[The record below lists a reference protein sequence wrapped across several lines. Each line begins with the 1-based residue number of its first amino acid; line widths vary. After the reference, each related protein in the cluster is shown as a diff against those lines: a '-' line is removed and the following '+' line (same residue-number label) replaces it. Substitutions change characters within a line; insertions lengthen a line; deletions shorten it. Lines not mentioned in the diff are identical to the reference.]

1 MNGEVVGGIME
12 ESGEFYL
19 FKDRAD
25 AGKKLAER
33 LAEYKGR
40 NVVVLAV
47 PRGGIPVAI
56 EIASFLICP
65 LDILIVRKIP
75 VPQEPEAG
83 YGAVT
88 EDGTI
93 ILNEPM
99 VRYLGLRRENINM
112 QAEKVRQEI
121 LRRSS
126 LYRKVLPPAQIAGR
140 TAILTDDG
148 LASGYTMLA
157 AVRSLKNKQASG
169 VVVAVPVAS
178 GSAFEL
184 IKPEV
189 DDLVCLKVA
198 WTSWFAVA
206 NYYQN
211 WYDLSDNDVIAYL
224 EKWQKQSV
232 H

>member
-1 MNGEVVGGIME
+1 ME

-47 PRGGIPVAI
+47 PRGGIPVGI
-56 EIASFLICP
+56 EIASFLNCP

-99 VRYLGLRRENINM
+99 VRYLGLRRENIHM
-112 QAEKVRQEI
+112 QAEEVRQEL
-121 LRRSS
+121 LRRST

-206 NYYQN
+206 SYYRN

>member
-1 MNGEVVGGIME
+1 ME

-56 EIASFLICP
+56 EIASFLNCP

-112 QAEKVRQEI
+112 QAEEVRREI

-189 DDLVCLKVA
+189 DDLVCPEVA

-224 EKWQKQSV
+224 EKWQKQSAP
-232 H
+232 

>member
-1 MNGEVVGGIME
+1 MRED
-12 ESGEFYL
+12 SGEFYL

-25 AGKKLAER
+25 AGRKLAER
-33 LAEYKGR
+33 LAKCQGQD
-40 NVVVLAV
+40 VVVLAV

-56 EIASFLICP
+56 EIANFLNCP

-99 VRYLGLRRENINM
+99 VRYLGLRQENINF
-112 QAEKVRQEI
+112 QAEEIRQEV

-126 LYRKVLPPAQIAGR
+126 LYRKILPPVRIAGR
-140 TAILTDDG
+140 TAIVTDDG

-157 AVRSLKNKQASG
+157 AVRSLRNQKATSII
-169 VVVAVPVAS
+169 VAVPVAS
-178 GSAFEL
+178 VSAFNL
-184 IKPEV
+184 VKPEV

-198 WTSWFAVA
+198 RTSWFAVA
-206 NYYQN
+206 SYYQN
-211 WYDLSDNDVIAYL
+211 WYDLSDDDVIAYL
-224 EKWQKQSV
+224 RKWQKQSV
-232 H
+232 R

>member
-1 MNGEVVGGIME
+1 ME

-56 EIASFLICP
+56 EIASFLNCP

-112 QAEKVRQEI
+112 QAEEVRQEL
-121 LRRSS
+121 LRRST

-157 AVRSLKNKQASG
+157 AVRSLKNKHASG

-206 NYYQN
+206 SYYRN